1 MLKPL
6 RLHLRCLL
14 QRTTHLSKRS
24 PAVVQVLV
32 AHGGVP
38 GSAVP
43 IDAGA
48 PRAGVIGAPGA
59 IRLSNEAASL
69 GGLVFVP
76 LGRMIDR
83 LDASLQKLERHLA
96 VLLWPHIARFRKA
109 KPARR
114 G

>member
-76 LGRMIDR
+76 LGRLDR
-83 LDASLQKLERHLA
+83 SA
-96 VLLWPHIARFRKA
+96 
-109 KPARR
+109 
-114 G
+114 

>member
-1 MLKPL
+1 MLKQHHWLELPP
-6 RLHLRCLL
+6 
-14 QRTTHLSKRS
+14 QGITYLSKEW
-24 PAVVQVLV
+24 VVADQVLV

-38 GSAVP
+38 GFAVP

-76 LGRMIDR
+76 LDR
-83 LDASLQKLERHLA
+83 LDRSA
-96 VLLWPHIARFRKA
+96 
-109 KPARR
+109 
-114 G
+114 